1 MTDLLDEKNKEL
13 EDVIDALE
21 ISHKRIDSLTAQN
34 KVLEAQ
40 IVALKEE
47 CQSLSDEN
55 KARWQ
60 TEVSLAK
67 LLHKVAHIIAMDTI
81 LDRTHRERNQ
91 IERNLVKLIMQSYD
105 AEVTDMED
113 IPF

>member
-1 MTDLLDEKNKEL
+1 MSSHTIDMD
-13 EDVIDALE
+13 DVFADAN
-21 ISHKRIDSLTAQN
+21 KRIASLTEQN
-34 KVLEAQ
+34 QVLEAQ
-40 IVALKEE
+40 IAALKQE

-55 KARWQ
+55 KARWKS
-60 TEVSLAK
+60 EASLAK
-67 LLHKVAHIIAMDTI
+67 LLYKVAHIMAMDTI

-105 AEVTDMED
+105 ADVTDMDD